1 MFDKLEWTKQKYEE
15 LQKKLYD
22 PEISSDVQKTIK
34 ISKEINSLEEVY
46 NLYIAWKKVENEIKE
61 AKDIILNETDTEVI
75 QMAKDQLEEAN
86 SNKNNLEAKL
96 KIALLPK
103 DENDDKNIYM
113 EIRPAAGW
121 DESALFAEEMMRMYM
136 RYAENMWWK
145 PSIEELQENDVG
157 WIKFAMLKVA
167 WDKVYSKLKYE
178 SWVHRVQRIP
188 KTESCGR
195 VHTSTV
201 TVAVMPEV
209 EEVVDYELD
218 MKDIEMDIFWASSC
232 GWQNANRNKTW
243 IRLHH
248 KPTWMI
254 VSIWDS
260 KSQIHNKEKAFN
272 VLKARLLQIEK
283 DKQADQER
291 KKRLYQVWTWDRSE
305 KIRTY
310 NFPQD
315 RVTDHRIKQ
324 SYPNIPAILDW
335 EIDHII
341 HDLIVADQ
349 AMLMEESMNN

>member
-1 MFDKLEWTKQKYEE
+1 MFDKLEWTKQRYEE
-15 LQKKLYD
+15 LQKQLYD
-22 PEISSDVQKTIK
+22 PEISADVQKTIE
-34 ISKEINSLEEVY
+34 ISKEINQLEEVY
-46 NLYIAWKKVENEIKE
+46 KLYIAWKDVENQIKE
-61 AKDIILNETDTEVI
+61 AKDILQNDDDEEMI
-75 QMAKDQLEEAN
+75 QMAKEQLNEAE
-86 SNKNNLEAKL
+86 KTKKELEDKL

-103 DENDDKNIYM
+103 DKNDDKNIYM
-113 EIRPAAGW
+113 EIRPAAGG

-136 RYAENMWWK
+136 RYAEHMWWK
-145 PSIEELQENDVG
+145 PTIEELQENDVG
-157 WIKFAMLKVA
+157 WIKFAMLKVS

-209 EEVVDYELD
+209 EEVVDYEID
-218 MKDIEMDIFWASSC
+218 MKDIEMDIFGASSA

-248 KPTWMI
+248 KPTGMI

-283 DKQADQER
+283 DKQNAEER
-291 KKRLYQVWTWDRSE
+291 DKRLYQVWTWDRSE

-315 RVTDHRIKQ
+315 RVTDHRIKK
-324 SYPNIPAILDW
+324 SYPNIPWILDG
-335 EIDHII
+335 EIDNII

-349 AMLMEESMNN
+349 AAMMEKNMEW